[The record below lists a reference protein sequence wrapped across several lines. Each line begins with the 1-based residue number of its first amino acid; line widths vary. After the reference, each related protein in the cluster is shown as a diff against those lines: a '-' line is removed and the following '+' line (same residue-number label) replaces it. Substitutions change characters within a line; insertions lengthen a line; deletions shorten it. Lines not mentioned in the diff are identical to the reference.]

1 MDEHLASCPICG
13 EVFAETVRFLL
24 EEEEAEDVVSP
35 VIPFVRRKAFLV
47 PAALAAAAALAFVAF
62 RLPWRRS
69 APSTPMVAALA
80 EAMGTER
87 FVEPRLTGGFRHGPL
102 VVLRGEAPHGLD
114 AYPPAVLGAVA
125 RVRERAAAEP
135 SPEALGALG
144 VTYLVSG
151 DVGAAVK
158 ALESATAQA
167 PRNPRLLSDLS
178 AAYLVRA
185 SRLDEPSD
193 VPRALEAAEKAI
205 ALDAPPAE
213 AWFNRALALESLHL
227 VDAARKA
234 WQDYLARDAASGWA
248 DEARRHLEGLAAAH
262 QSSVEEDKGLA
273 RTALREGPAAVD
285 RLAQEAPSALRAWF
299 QDELLPAWADAT
311 LEGRTDAADLRAQAQ
326 VIGDALLART
336 GDALARDAARAL
348 EPSST
353 SPDALR
359 AQASG
364 YRALHEAERLADLQQ
379 SACETFREAHRL
391 LDEGGSPYALHARER
406 GVTQCLD
413 RIKPEA
419 ALAELDRVEVLA
431 QQHSYGQLVG
441 RARWVQGYVHVSRGE
456 LAASLERYRLAY
468 SALHAARDPDSESFI
483 LSLRAE
489 NLRILGDGRGAWSE
503 RTRGLALIRLVRSPR
518 YRYAILEEAAITSLE
533 ERRSRSALHF
543 QTAVVEVARR
553 WSRTATMIDAFVQR
567 AALRHALGS
576 DDLAA
581 ADLAEARRLIPQIGD
596 RSLGKRFEAEADAV
610 EGQTLANHGAEQA
623 AASLGRALGYF
634 QRAMPARVPPLRLLL
649 ARAQASRGLDDA
661 VEQEL
666 EAGIEELER
675 QRVSLRDAA
684 LQASFFDQ
692 ALPLFDDMVD
702 LQLEKRRKPER
713 ALAFVERGRA
723 RQLAD
728 SLAGPPAPGPAG
740 RKASARSAVPPPEP
754 ESLRHELPEGV
765 ALVYYASRPDR
776 LLTWVLTRN
785 GCRFVER
792 PVPADELRRLA
803 AAYQAAVEERADPA
817 AVREP
822 AARLYDEMVRPLA
835 AAVQSEETLILVPD
849 LALQTVAFGSL
860 YDRETGRYL
869 VEDHVV
875 GFAPSGAVF
884 VRASA
889 AAGAVP
895 RDPAPAV
902 LAVGNPRLDRDLGRG
917 LPSLPGAEAEA
928 AEIARLYEHAGLLT
942 GSAATKGAFLERM
955 RTSWIVHFA
964 GHAGGGDLPGTAHLL
979 LAPDPAR
986 ADTGAL
992 YVRELDGKNYSRTR
1006 VVVLAACRSGAG
1018 VVSRAEGAWSLAR
1031 PFLAAGVPSVVAS
1044 LWDVDDAVSRTFFVA
1059 FHRALIAEGDPLIA
1073 LRRTQ
1078 VALLHDRD
1086 ASLSHPATWAGFAC
1100 IGGLD
1105 PRARADRP
1113 PKPSTRSL

>member
-13 EVFAETVRFLL
+13 EVFAETARFLL

-47 PAALAAAAALAFVAF
+47 SAVLAAAAALAFVAF

-80 EAMGTER
+80 EALGTER

-125 RVRERAAAEP
+125 RVRERAEAEP
-135 SPEALGALG
+135 SPETLGALG

-167 PRNPRLLSDLS
+167 PRNPRLLSDLA

-185 SRLDEPSD
+185 SRLDEPAD

-205 ALDAPPAE
+205 ALQEPPAE

-234 WQDYLARDAASGWA
+234 WQDYLARDASSGWA

-273 RTALREGPAAVD
+273 RAALREGPAAVD
-285 RLAQEAPSALRAWF
+285 RLAQETPSALRAWF

-311 LEGRTDAADLRAQAQ
+311 LARRTDAADLRAQAHL
-326 VIGDALLART
+326 IGDALLRTT
-336 GDALARDAARAL
+336 GDALTRDAARAL
-348 EPSST
+348 DPNST
-353 SPDALR
+353 SAAALH
-359 AQASG
+359 AQALG
-364 YRALHEAERLADLQQ
+364 YRALREGERLHELLQA
-379 SACETFREAHRL
+379 SCGPFREARRPL
-391 LDEGGSPYALHARER
+391 EEGGSPYALHARER
-406 GVTQCLD
+406 GVTECLD
-413 RIKPEA
+413 RVKLEA

-431 QQHSYGQLVG
+431 QRHSYAQLVG
-441 RARWVQGYVHVSRGE
+441 RALWVQGYIHESRGE
-456 LAASLERYRLAY
+456 LTASLERYRLAY
-468 SALHAARDPDSESFI
+468 SVFHAVRDPDKEAFI
-483 LSLRAE
+483 LTARAE
-489 NLRILGDGRGAWSE
+489 NLRILGESRRAWQE
-503 RTRGLALIRLVRSPR
+503 RRASLAQLGSVRSPR
-518 YRYAILEEAAITSLE
+518 YRHSILEEAAIACLAE
-533 ERRSRSALHF
+533 GLPRSALPF
-543 QTAVVEVARR
+543 QSAVVEAARR
-553 WSRTATMIDAFVQR
+553 WSRPVSVADALVRRAT
-567 AALRHALGS
+567 LWHALGS
-576 DDLAA
+576 ADRAI
-581 ADLAEARRLIPQIGD
+581 ADLAEGRRLISHIEDDG
-596 RSLGKRFEAEADAV
+596 RMEGEANAA
-610 EGQTLANHGAEQA
+610 EGQVLASHRPEEA

-692 ALPLFDDMVD
+692 AVPLFDDMVD
-702 LQLEKRRKPER
+702 LQLEKRRDPER

-728 SLAGPPAPGPAG
+728 SLAGPPVPGLTGSDSSAGSATLPPAPKALG
-740 RKASARSAVPPPEP
+740 R
-754 ESLRHELPEGV
+754 ELPEGA

-776 LLTWVLTRN
+776 LLSWGLTRD
-785 GCRFVER
+785 GCRFVEH
-792 PVPADELRRLA
+792 PVPADELRRLI
-803 AAYQAAVEERADPA
+803 AAYQAAVERRAGLA

-822 AARLYDEMVRPLA
+822 AARLYDALVRPLA
-835 AAVQSEETLILVPD
+835 AAVRSEKSLILVPD
-849 LALQTVAFGSL
+849 GALQTVAFASL

-875 GFAPSGAVF
+875 GLAPSGAVF

-928 AEIARLYEHAGLLT
+928 TEIARLYEHAELLT
-942 GSAATKGAFLERM
+942 GSAATKGAFLKGM
-955 RTSWIVHFA
+955 PTSRVVHFA
-964 GHAGGGDLPGTAHLL
+964 GHAVGGDLPGTAHLL
-979 LAPDPAR
+979 FAPEPAR
-986 ADTGAL
+986 ADPGAF
-992 YVRELDGKNYSRTR
+992 YVRELDGRDFRRTR

-1044 LWDVDDAVSRTFFVA
+1044 LWDVDDSVSRAFFVA
-1059 FHRALIAEGDPLIA
+1059 FHRALLAEGDPLIA

-1078 VALLHDRD
+1078 LALLHDRD
-1086 ASLSHPATWAGFAC
+1086 ASLAHPATWAGFVC

-1105 PRARADRP
+1105 LRARADRP
-1113 PKPSTRSL
+1113 PKPSPRTL